1 MYSIFPCILSF
12 CNTHGL
18 RCVFQL
24 LEAIIKQ
31 RVHNFEII
39 QNNYSY
45 HFNFTLKEILR
56 VVEKLKRLNIF
67 KFIRYVQYSEEFIKL
82 LNSIDMF
89 KVVCGQCF
97 EGKKPNTKEI
107 KMHLVEETIIKYKI
121 NKSLKYIFIHGN
133 MYLLSQSLLSKN
145 GIQTL
150 FKIAFNQY
158 PIIKRI
164 YKGWVKICLAEEIKI

>member
-1 MYSIFPCILSF
+1 
-12 CNTHGL
+12 
-18 RCVFQL
+18 
-24 LEAIIKQ
+24 
-31 RVHNFEII
+31 
-39 QNNYSY
+39 
-45 HFNFTLKEILR
+45 
-56 VVEKLKRLNIF
+56 
-67 KFIRYVQYSEEFIKL
+67 
-82 LNSIDMF
+82 MF

-107 KMHLVEETIIKYKI
+107 KIHLVEETIIKYKI
-121 NKSLKYIFIHGN
+121 NKSLKYIFIRGN

-164 YKGWVKICLAEEIKI
+164 YKGWVKICLAEETKI